1 MFALEEALKG
11 RLKMIPF
18 DSIEALDVV
27 LRYSLSSQYISIGR
41 SFFSP
46 PVRNVNSANLECG
59 REVWFGFHQSVR
71 PSQWKMLVNIDS
83 SATAFHK
90 AISVIEFLSEVI
102 GENPQRLHLR
112 SSLNEEDRTK
122 FIKEIKGLKIEI
134 NHCGEAKRKYRVF
147 GVTREP
153 ACILTFPRTHENGQ
167 SEEITVQRY
176 FLEKYKRNLL
186 YGHLPC
192 LQVGQPQKQTFLPLE
207 VCSIVSGQ
215 RCTKKLTD
223 KQTTKMIKC
232 TAKPAPDRQQEIIG
246 LMHKANFS
254 NDKHCQEF
262 GITVQQQMVSLTGRV
277 LPPPKLVFGGREKV
291 TEVPRNGVW
300 VMKGKQLFHGVEI
313 KEWAIVSFAHPRK
326 CSEDNLRNFTLKLTR
341 TGNDSGMPVSPQPCF
356 IRYARN
362 DKEVGPLLT
371 HIKTSFKDV
380 QLIIVV
386 LNGKSM
392 VYAEVKRI
400 GDTLLGVAT
409 QCLQLKNVVNPSG
422 QTLANL
428 CLKINVKLGGINT
441 ILAPEIRPPFFKQPV
456 IFFGADVTHPT
467 AGDEK
472 KPSIAAV
479 VGSMDAHPSRYSASV
494 RVQTHRQEIIGELS
508 SMVRE
513 LLIQFYQA
521 TNHKPCRIIFYRDGV
536 SEGQFD
542 QVISHE
548 LKAVREACLKLESG
562 YKPGIT
568 FIVVQKRHHTRL
580 FCVKKEDQCGR
591 SDNIPPGTMVDSGI
605 THPTEFDFYLCSH
618 FGVQG
623 TSRPSHYHVLW
634 DDNNFTADEIQA
646 LTYQL
651 CHTYVRC
658 SRSVSIPAPAFY
670 AHLVAFRARYHLQE
684 KETASS
690 TDTKKELTAEFQAHA
705 VQVHPNSL
713 KYMYFA

>member
-1 MFALEEALKG
+1 M
-11 RLKMIPF
+11 
-18 DSIEALDVV
+18 
-27 LRYSLSSQYISIGR
+27 
-41 SFFSP
+41 
-46 PVRNVNSANLECG
+46 
-59 REVWFGFHQSVR
+59 
-71 PSQWKMLVNIDS
+71 
-83 SATAFHK
+83 
-90 AISVIEFLSEVI
+90 
-102 GENPQRLHLR
+102 
-112 SSLNEEDRTK
+112 
-122 FIKEIKGLKIEI
+122 KEIKGLKIQI
-134 NHCGEAKRKYRVF
+134 CHCGEAKRKYRVF
-147 GVTREP
+147 SVTREP
-153 ACILTFPRTHENGQ
+153 ASVLTFSRARENGQ
-167 SEEITVQRY
+167 MEDVTVQRY
-176 FLEKYKRNLL
+176 FLEKYQRNLV

-192 LQVGQPQKQTFLPLE
+192 LQVGQPQKQTFLPLD
-207 VCSIVSGQ
+207 VCRIVPGQ

-232 TAKPAPDRQQEIIG
+232 TAKPAPERQQEIIE
-246 LMHKANFS
+246 LLHKANFS
-254 NDKHCQEF
+254 NDKHCQDF
-262 GITVQQQMVSLTGRV
+262 GITVNQEMVSVSGRV
-277 LPPPKLVFGGREKV
+277 LPPPRLVFGGKEKV

-300 VMKGKQLFHGVEI
+300 VMKGKQLFHGVDI
-313 KEWAIVSFAHPRK
+313 KEWAIVCFAHPKK
-326 CSEDNLRNFTLKLTR
+326 CNEETLRGLTQKLTR
-341 TGNDSGMPVSPQPCF
+341 ACTESGMPISAQPCF
-356 IRYARN
+356 IKYARN
-362 DKEVGPLLT
+362 EKEVQPLFSQ
-371 HIKTSFKDV
+371 IKATFKDI
-380 QLIIVV
+380 QLIIVI
-386 LNGKSM
+386 LSGKSL

-409 QCLQLKNVVNPSG
+409 QCLQLRNVWNPSA
-422 QTLANL
+422 QTLSNL

-456 IFFGADVTHPT
+456 IFFGADVTHPA
-467 AGDEK
+467 AGDDK

-494 RVQTHRQEIIGELS
+494 RVQSHRQEIIAELS

-536 SEGQFD
+536 SEGQFE

-548 LKAVREACLKLESG
+548 LQAVREACLKLEPG
-562 YKPGIT
+562 YQPGIT

-580 FCVKKEDQCGR
+580 FCVKKEDQCGK
-591 SDNIPPGTMVDSGI
+591 SSNIPPGTMVDCGI

-634 DDNNFTADEIQA
+634 DDNNFQADEIQA

-684 KETASS
+684 KEPTSS
-690 TDTKKELTAEFQAHA
+690 ADTKKELTAEFQAHA

-713 KYMYFA
+713 RFMYFA